1 MLLFSTSRF
10 VKLKICKIAVKML
23 IRGCQTHVKCNV
35 QYSIWKGIPNPQF
48 RVQCSSHRNL
58 VFNSVLSNEIINIQ
72 ILFVKFLHSKMNF
85 PAKQTPAYCMTDL
98 LTVGS
103 TWGEN
108 THLFMTGPSFSKV
121 LTYFQERAH
130 RLLSR
135 AAFVQFPGRTDKQTR
150 TMLHA
155 LT

>member
-58 VFNSVLSNEIINIQ
+58 VFNSVRSYEIINIQ
-72 ILFVKFLHSKMNF
+72 ILFVKLLHSKMNF
-85 PAKQTPAYCMTDL
+85 PAKNPSL
-98 LTVGS
+98 LHDRPS
-103 TWGEN
+103 DSWQ
-108 THLFMTGPSFSKV
+108 HLRRKYTSFYDGALILQS
-121 LTYFQERAH
+121 AH
-130 RLLSR
+130 LLSR
-135 AAFVQFPGRTDKQTR
+135 AHP
-150 TMLHA
+150 
-155 LT
+155 